1 MTPSGPVTVMVTHL
15 SARDADRNAQ
25 GGALVRHA
33 QTQATP
39 LMVLGDLN
47 AEPGDP
53 SLEGLERFLVNA
65 SPDPMPSY
73 PADAPERAIDHIY
86 VSSEL
91 SVVGEAMPV
100 PIMGSDHLPVMA
112 RLSL

>member
-1 MTPSGPVTVMVTHL
+1 MVTHL
-15 SARDADRNAQ
+15 SPCDVDRVAQ
-25 GGALVRHA
+25 GGAVVRHA

-53 SLEGLERFLVNA
+53 ALDGLERFLVNA
-65 SPDPMPSY
+65 SEDPMPSY
-73 PADAPERAIDHIY
+73 PAEAPEHAIDHIY

-91 SVVGEAMPV
+91 TVVGEAMPV